1 MPILIDEVVISVQV
15 ENPPS
20 GDSKTP
26 VINHDNQRQLIQE
39 CVEQVLDVLKQREE
53 P

>member
-15 ENPPS
+15 
-20 GDSKTP
+20 
-26 VINHDNQRQLIQE
+26 DNQTNTSKNTPSSDSEQKQRIVEE
-39 CVEQVLDVLKQREE
+39 CVEQVMEILKQQQE